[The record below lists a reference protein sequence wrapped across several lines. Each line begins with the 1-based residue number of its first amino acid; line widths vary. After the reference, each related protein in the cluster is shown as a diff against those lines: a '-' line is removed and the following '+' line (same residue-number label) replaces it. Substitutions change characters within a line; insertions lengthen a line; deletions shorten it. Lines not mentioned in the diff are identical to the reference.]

1 MSFKENATFKQTKF
15 KLVPG
20 TLEVTGNK
28 FIFSK
33 ESKMVWI
40 ITIIPALIF
49 GIIGSL
55 FGGFVG
61 LIIGAFAGAAIGG
74 FSSVKLKE
82 KNSSFQASKI
92 ITEFNINTIKK
103 VELKKHGANYLHT
116 FSTTNGEFSF
126 YYKKENILAEYKEII
141 ERTSNK
147 DVELSE
153 NILIVKS

>member
-1 MSFKENATFKQTKF
+1 MSFKENATFKQTKI

-20 TLEVTGNK
+20 TLEVSEDK

-49 GIIGSL
+49 GIVGSL
-55 FGGFVG
+55 TGG
-61 LIIGAFAGAAIGG
+61 LIGLILGAFLGAAIGG

-82 KNSSFQASKI
+82 KNPSFQSSKI
-92 ITEFNINTIKK
+92 IAEFDIDTIIK

-116 FSTTNGEFSF
+116 FSTTDGEFSF
-126 YYKKENILAEYKEII
+126 YYKKENILAEYKQII
-141 ERTSNK
+141 EKSCNR
-147 DVELSE
+147 DVELLE
-153 NILIVKS
+153 NVLVVKN